1 MLNSANFINRLK
13 QLMDYHQFSA
23 SSFAE
28 KVGVQRSSISHILS
42 GRNKPSLDFILK
54 INNVFEDL
62 DLDWLLNG
70 VGNYPKEKNQASAP
84 ILNKSSIQN
93 STKEIQRI
101 VTFYTDGTFEEFIK

>member
-1 MLNSANFINRLK
+1 MLNSVDFINRFK
-13 QLMDYHQFSA
+13 QLMEYHQFTA

>member
-1 MLNSANFINRLK
+1 MLNSVDFINRLK

-54 INNVFEDL
+54 INSVFEDL

-70 VGNYPKEKNQASAP
+70 YGNYPKKKNQASAP
-84 ILNKSSIQN
+84 ILNNSSIHS